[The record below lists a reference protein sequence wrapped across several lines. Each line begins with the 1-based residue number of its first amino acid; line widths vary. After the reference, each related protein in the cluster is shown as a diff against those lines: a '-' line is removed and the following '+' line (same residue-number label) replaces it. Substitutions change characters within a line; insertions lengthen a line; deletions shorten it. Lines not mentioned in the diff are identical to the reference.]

1 MWLPDQTGWLG
12 PRTWLWQTFS
22 RCPSRSEMQS
32 WSVCHAM
39 DGKAFRYQKLLSC
52 LFFPHEKEIKFN
64 KSLGVIFYLSLC
76 SNIVRFS
83 ILRWIPAVQEAA
95 PKFQP
100 QVTSVSKGL
109 SVANPVEEFWSK
121 LFAYHAHGCQSVGKF
136 ETFRAEQTIAST
148 TIGGEVP
155 SLCFGMPLAFIFRKN
170 VVDNGIG
177 DIDIP
182 LWQNHVIN

>member
-1 MWLPDQTGWLG
+1 
-12 PRTWLWQTFS
+12 
-22 RCPSRSEMQS
+22 
-32 WSVCHAM
+32 
-39 DGKAFRYQKLLSC
+39 
-52 LFFPHEKEIKFN
+52 
-64 KSLGVIFYLSLC
+64 
-76 SNIVRFS
+76 
-83 ILRWIPAVQEAA
+83 
-95 PKFQP
+95 
-100 QVTSVSKGL
+100 
-109 SVANPVEEFWSK
+109 
-121 LFAYHAHGCQSVGKF
+121 VGKF